1 MKKLHYLI
9 LLSLFNIT
17 FADTFI
23 SKNESGITV
32 LSNKEAA
39 GADKYTVDQD
49 VKELKAQIQQVNN
62 SINTTSQPK
71 IQVDKAISASQQ
83 AINKTKQLI
92 KSLQNNRDIKQ
103 SKLGELN
110 TQIAELGVSVEN
122 AKKSVNKNIKQI
134 YQKINQLNSS
144 TNDSIISGENTLET
158 QRNKVYLTKMLTAQI
173 DKYKDLNV
181 KLQDLTILNTNLEHE
196 IAQIDLK
203 LEQSSASHYKYQAT
217 VINAQN
223 TSLQLDDK
231 LAKDKSKL
239 NNLKTQQAQL
249 SKLLKQIQEQERRA
263 KLARKLAAQQKT
275 NKNNSG
281 GGVVSNTPKVSPS
294 NQGGVNINAKAIDDA
309 YEDNSP
315 FMSRNLVK
323 PVDGNI
329 KVGFGAKRDGVRNN
343 GVLIDSLANAPVKSV
358 SNGNVMFSGELP
370 GFGQII
376 VIDNG
381 DNYTS
386 VYSGVLPKVT
396 KGANVKAGE
405 VLASTGVSA
414 NQPMDGVYFEL
425 RHLGKPVNP
434 MKLFK

>member
-23 SKNESGITV
+23 SKNESGSTV

-62 SINTTSQPK
+62 SINTTSQQK

-203 LEQSSASHYKYQAT
+203 LEQSSASHYKYQE
-217 VINAQN
+217 IRNIY
-223 TSLQLDDK
+223 K
-231 LAKDKSKL
+231 KKS
-239 NNLKTQQAQL
+239 
-249 SKLLKQIQEQERRA
+249 
-263 KLARKLAAQQKT
+263 
-275 NKNNSG
+275 
-281 GGVVSNTPKVSPS
+281 
-294 NQGGVNINAKAIDDA
+294 
-309 YEDNSP
+309 
-315 FMSRNLVK
+315 
-323 PVDGNI
+323 
-329 KVGFGAKRDGVRNN
+329 
-343 GVLIDSLANAPVKSV
+343 
-358 SNGNVMFSGELP
+358 
-370 GFGQII
+370 
-376 VIDNG
+376 
-381 DNYTS
+381 
-386 VYSGVLPKVT
+386 
-396 KGANVKAGE
+396 
-405 VLASTGVSA
+405 
-414 NQPMDGVYFEL
+414 
-425 RHLGKPVNP
+425 
-434 MKLFK
+434 